1 MSRPFRLGKKWR
13 HSLACALIAVGGA
26 LGALSLMN
34 VNFFHALDLN
44 VLDAHFVARGK
55 TPTHDIILVTVDKK
69 SLEKI
74 TDLQIFWHPHYANV
88 IRAVAQGGA
97 KVMGLDVAFGISVRK
112 WAKDNDQ
119 LLAEAVTETLPIMPV
134 VCIYVPEMMGKQ
146 QEDAFAVPVNMLA
159 AAMGLSAFANLTVD
173 ADDFVRT
180 QELYE
185 DPSAKQVARS
195 FALKMA
201 EQYLGAEAQFPNGR
215 LVLAKKPVP
224 VEGRALRI
232 NYVGPPGT
240 FPRVSLSD
248 VEDAYLAGDTKQL
261 QSWFQGKAVL
271 VGVDTPTE
279 DRRATPF
286 FTLLSGP
293 KWNTA
298 GVEIHASTLH
308 TLLTRH
314 FLVPIPKVWGWIAL
328 LIATGVTMALTIS
341 LAPATAAIWL
351 TGWFCVILAV
361 THLLFRLGIILST
374 FELLLACGLCHLG
387 AIVFRFFTAEKSSK
401 LYHRAVSLFVGKEL
415 ARSLEDEGGIG
426 RTGTRKFVTIFFSDI
441 RGFTAFC
448 DGKDPRIVVD
458 LLNDYLERMCS
469 IIVAHGGHVNKFI
482 GDGILAVFMDDD
494 DDHITGDHP
503 VRAVLCGIEM
513 AQEPG
518 QFRTGVGIHTGLA
531 VVGNVGSSDKM
542 EYTVLG
548 DTVNLASRLESLN
561 KEHKTSLLMS
571 EATEILLED
580 RVETVLLGSVPVRGQ
595 ERPVEIFT
603 AAALAPKTAD
613 AGANAIESK

>member
-1 MSRPFRLGKKWR
+1 MSPSFRLGRKWR
-13 HSLACALIAVGGA
+13 RSLACALIAVGSA
-26 LGALSLMN
+26 LGAWSLVG

-44 VLDAHFVARGK
+44 VLDAHFVARGR
-55 TPTHDIILVTVDKK
+55 TPTKDIVLVTVDKK
-69 SLEKI
+69 SLEGI
-74 TDLQIFWHPHYANV
+74 TDLQLFWHPHYAKV
-88 IRAVAQGGA
+88 VRAVAQGGA
-97 KVMGLDVAFGISVRK
+97 KVLGLDVAFGISVSK
-112 WAKDNDQ
+112 WLKDNDQ
-119 LLAEAVTETLPIMPV
+119 ILFDAVNDTLPTMPV

-146 QEDAFAVPVNMLA
+146 REEAFAIPVNMLA
-159 AAMGLSAFANLTVD
+159 AAMGMSAFANLTVD
-173 ADDFVRT
+173 GDDFVRT

-185 DPSAKQVARS
+185 DPSVDQVARS
-195 FALKMA
+195 FALRLA
-201 EQYLGAEAQFPNGR
+201 ELYLGSEATFPGGG
-215 LVLAKKPVP
+215 LVLGGQRVP
-224 VEGRALRI
+224 VQGRTLRI
-232 NYVGPPGT
+232 NYAGPPGT
-240 FPRVSLSD
+240 FPRVSLVD
-248 VEDAYLAGDTKQL
+248 VRDAYDRKDTAQL
-261 QSWFQGKAVL
+261 QTWFKGKAVL

-286 FTLLSGP
+286 FTLLSGL

-298 GVEIHASTLH
+298 GVEIHASTLQ

-314 FLVPIPKVWGWIAL
+314 FLVPVPGPWRWLAL
-328 LIATGVTMALTIS
+328 VLATGVTMMLTIS
-341 LAPATAAIWL
+341 LAPATAALWL
-351 TGWFCVILAV
+351 TAWFAVILAS
-361 THLLFRLGIILST
+361 THLLFRFGIILST

-387 AIVFRFFTAEKSSK
+387 AIIFRFFTAEKSSK
-401 LYHRAVSLFVGKEL
+401 LYRKAVSLFVGKEL
-415 ARSLEDEGGIG
+415 ARSLEDDEGLG

-448 DGKDPRIVVD
+448 DGKDPRVVVD
-458 LLNDYLERMCS
+458 LLNDYLENMCS

-503 VRAVLCGIEM
+503 ERAVRCGIAM
-513 AQEPG
+513 VQQPG
-518 QFRTGVGIHTGLA
+518 QFRTGIGIHTGLA

-571 EATEILLED
+571 EATQILLEE

-595 ERPVEIFT
+595 EKPVEIFT
-603 AAALAPKTAD
+603 AAALSPKTAE
-613 AGANAIESK
+613 AGASAIESK